1 MALIPK
7 RLIPEMNAT
16 VYTLNKI
23 TSYEEMR
30 DGIDRFYKGEFT
42 KYMILDFT
50 HLETHLSSE
59 EVMKIGQ
66 QMTRL
71 AKTRNRGFDLI
82 VVPGLLQYGLG
93 RMYAAY
99 VENISPEALQTK
111 VFRSFDAAIKWINE
125 NEIIEKNKG
134 LTK

>member
-1 MALIPK
+1 MTLIPK
-7 RLIPEMNAT
+7 YLIPELNAT

-30 DGIDRFYKGEFT
+30 DGIDRFYEGIFT

-50 HLETHLSSE
+50 DLETHLSSE

-66 QMTRL
+66 QMSKL
-71 AKTRNRGFDLI
+71 GKTRKNSFDLI

-99 VENISPEALQTK
+99 VEDISPEALQTK
-111 VFRSFDAAIKWINE
+111 VFRSFEAAIKWINE

-134 LTK
+134 QTK